1 MSDRQD
7 NSSLDHDDNYNKVL
21 DFEERK
27 VKEEFELELERKL
40 SVELLKS
47 RKTSLLGWNDLMSRA
62 RVKETGKIDVDAPQD

>member
-47 RKTSLLGWNDLMSRA
+47 RKTSLLGWND
-62 RVKETGKIDVDAPQD
+62 

>member
-62 RVKETGKIDVDAPQD
+62 LVKETGKLDVDAPQD